1 MTKSVKHVSD
11 LMSGFKSIP
20 LAIVTSVSIGNGG
33 VSYSVV
39 KVTSDGWLGA
49 LFVNFR

>member
-1 MTKSVKHVSD
+1 MVTNKQVSD

-20 LAIVTSVSIGNGG
+20 LANVTSVSIRNGG

-39 KVTSDGWLGA
+39 KVTTDYWLGA
-49 LFVNFR
+49 LFVNFL